1 MSTKKPYLIDHD
13 LIQATYVIVVFG
25 LCDSDNNLRRN
36 LVGVNST
43 EKKRNFPTVRDGE
56 APNSMRRYH

>member
-25 LCDSDNNLRRN
+25 LCGSDN
-36 LVGVNST
+36 
-43 EKKRNFPTVRDGE
+43 KE
-56 APNSMRRYH
+56 A